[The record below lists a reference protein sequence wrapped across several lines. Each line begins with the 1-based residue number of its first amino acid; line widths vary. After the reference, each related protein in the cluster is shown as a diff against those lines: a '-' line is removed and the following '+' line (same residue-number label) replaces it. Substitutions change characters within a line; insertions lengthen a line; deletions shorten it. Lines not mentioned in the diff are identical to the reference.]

1 MIDVLFAQAAG
12 AQAGGPM
19 TLLLQFLPFILV
31 IVIFYFLLIRPQSQR
46 QKALR
51 EMVEKMAKG
60 DRVVTSGGLYGEV
73 VDVKEKT
80 VILKV
85 ADNVKMEFTKQSV
98 VSMESKRGE

>member
-1 MIDVLFAQAAG
+1 MIDVAYAQAGGAQAAG
-12 AQAGGPM
+12 PM
-19 TLLLQFLPFILV
+19 AMLLQFLPFILV

-51 EMVEKMAKG
+51 EMVEKMGKG

-73 VDVKEKT
+73 VDVKDKT

-85 ADNVKMEFTKQSV
+85 AENVKMEFTKASV
-98 VSMESKRGE
+98 TSVESK